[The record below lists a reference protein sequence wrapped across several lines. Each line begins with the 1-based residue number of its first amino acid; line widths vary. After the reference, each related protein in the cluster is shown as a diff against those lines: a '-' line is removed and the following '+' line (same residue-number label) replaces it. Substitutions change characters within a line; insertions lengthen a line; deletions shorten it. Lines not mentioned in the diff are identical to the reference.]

1 MCKDDISTLS
11 HLKLTSENIS
21 KLALEVGFDACGVAP
36 VRRLDDDALFMTT
49 WIAQGLHGEMDYLE
63 RNCDK
68 RYDPAVLVPGAQTM
82 VVCLLSFEHSGRDY
96 HRRVKSLLYT
106 LEAKLKEAFGEDIVS
121 ATHQHIFCDSAP
133 MLERRWC
140 VEAGLGF
147 IGRNH
152 QLIHPTLG
160 SLVHPGEILLNL
172 PLETDTPLPFLMD
185 TEPSGKECAD
195 CRLCL
200 DACPTG
206 ALRNPV
212 WDARECVAYTTH
224 HCLECQII
232 CPYNNCKS

>member
-36 VRRLDDDALFMTT
+36 VRRLDDDALFMTN

-172 PLETDTPLPFLMD
+172 PLETDTPLPSLMD
-185 TEPSGKECAD
+185 TEPSGKECTD